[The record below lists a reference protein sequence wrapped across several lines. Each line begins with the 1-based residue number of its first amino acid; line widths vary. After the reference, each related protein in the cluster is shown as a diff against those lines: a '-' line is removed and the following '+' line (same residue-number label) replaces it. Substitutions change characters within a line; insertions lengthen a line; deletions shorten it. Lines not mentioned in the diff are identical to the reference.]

1 MYKTVFWFLLVWT
14 MFTLALQMFG
24 YNILDSILV
33 VFVIDLIA
41 LGIIV
46 EIGKT
51 KPFQNVSSEITTKI
65 ENIEKSVQS
74 LLNTSSED
82 SIIKK
87 IDDKIN
93 SFNTSIEESIISKV
107 EEKISKQKE
116 DVYYL
121 LDKMSKKTLELEEKI
136 SKFGYS
142 LAEHIESFGERLDKI
157 ERYKP
162 EEESIP
168 IGESVYMDEET
179 LKEDEEEQQE

>member
-14 MFTLALQMFG
+14 IFTLALQMFG

-33 VFVIDLIA
+33 VFVIDIIA

-46 EIGKT
+46 EIGRT

-82 SIIKK
+82 SIMNK
-87 IDDKIN
+87 I
-93 SFNTSIEESIISKV
+93 

-116 DVYYL
+116 DVNYL
-121 LDKMSKKTLELEEKI
+121 LDKISKKTLELEEKL

-168 IGESVYMDEET
+168 IGESVYVDEET
-179 LKEDEEEQQE
+179 LKEDEQESEE